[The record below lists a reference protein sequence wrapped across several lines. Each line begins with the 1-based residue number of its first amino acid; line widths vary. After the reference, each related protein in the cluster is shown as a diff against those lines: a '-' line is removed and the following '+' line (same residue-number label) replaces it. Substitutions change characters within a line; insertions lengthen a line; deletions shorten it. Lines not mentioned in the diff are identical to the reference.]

1 MNATS
6 IDIKD
11 ILEAESNLGLLF
23 GQNLF
28 VAKQPA
34 LPNNTVVIFDTPGS
48 PPMLTLTPG
57 ENYFYDAVQIRI
69 RDKDYLTG
77 YQLAYMIMTSLHG
90 RAQETWNDTLYSVI
104 YCSSGPALLEWDSNN
119 RAVIVINFEVQR
131 R

>member
-11 ILEAESNLGLLF
+11 ILEAESNLGLIF

-28 VAKQPA
+28 VGKQPS

-57 ENYFYDAVQIRI
+57 ENYFYDSVQIRI

-77 YQLAYMIMTSLHG
+77 YQLAQMIMISLHG
-90 RAQETWNDTLYSVI
+90 RAQETWNGTLYSVI

-119 RAVIVINFEVQR
+119 RAVIVINFETQR